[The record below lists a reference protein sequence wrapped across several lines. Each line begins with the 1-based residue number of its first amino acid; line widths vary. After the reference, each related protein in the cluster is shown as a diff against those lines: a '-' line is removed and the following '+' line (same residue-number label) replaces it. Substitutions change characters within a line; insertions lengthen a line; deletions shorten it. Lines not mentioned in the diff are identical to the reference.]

1 MVNYFLHTGG
11 GHVSGKVLICPNL
24 SVKSFFPI
32 GKDQRQTRS
41 WITKKYI
48 QLKYTNL
55 PIVVLD
61 DYYVGK
67 RVLSICK
74 ASAAVSIANLFSF
87 CNVNFMRRVCVPQ
100 WDKIWLY
107 PQHYSNLL
115 LFVCDDNSFIDDSKS
130 SIGYFPCLIC

>member
-1 MVNYFLHTGG
+1 MP
-11 GHVSGKVLICPNL
+11 SGKVLICPNL

-32 GKDQRQTRS
+32 GKDQRQTGR

-48 QLKYTNL
+48 QPKYTNL

-87 CNVNFMRRVCVPQ
+87 CNVNFMRRVCGPQ
-100 WDKIWLY
+100 WNKM
-107 PQHYSNLL
+107 
-115 LFVCDDNSFIDDSKS
+115 SFLKFFQVHQAGAAEDLRYWQGCSRLT
-130 SIGYFPCLIC
+130 G